1 MYKKPQVNYNRNQD
15 TILRGSKI
23 MQRLSNKQKLGLILV
38 IALIA
43 LVLQFG
49 FHYPLLAQIIVTIA
63 GALVALTMFIGMIKT
78 LRSGKYGVDLLAI
91 LAVVATLS
99 VSEYWA
105 AMVILVML
113 TGGDALEDYA
123 AKKANTEL
131 KALLDNSP
139 RRAHVVSPTGTT
151 DVAVDDVKVGQHV
164 VVKPGE
170 LVPVDGVVITGHSDF
185 DESSLTGE
193 ARPVAKTVGSPVMS
207 GALNGDEAVT
217 IKVTKLAKDSQYQ
230 QLVKLVKEAESTP
243 AHFVR
248 LADRYAVPFT
258 IAAVAISLVA
268 WGISQDPRRFAEVL
282 VVASPCPLILAAPV
296 AMVSGMSRAS
306 RNGVVVKTGS
316 VLEKLAGAKTGAFD
330 KTGTITNGHLTVAR
344 VLPAA
349 EVTTERLLHLA
360 ASAEQDSSHILA
372 RSLIKYTSAKQIS
385 LAPVANLSEVTGRGI
400 TATIEDHQVKVGK
413 LSFVAPQS
421 AQAALTTTAIYVSV
435 DGQYYGAIS
444 FTDHVRPEA
453 AATVAR
459 LKHLGVTNLMIL
471 TGDQRAIAQQVA
483 KKVGITAV
491 KADLLPED
499 KIAALKAVPDDR
511 HPLFMVGDGVNDA
524 PSLATADVG
533 IAMGANGSTAASETA
548 DVVILKDDL
557 AKVAKAVAISKDTLR
572 IAKQAVLIGIA
583 ICTALMLIASLGVIP
598 AFIGAML
605 QEVIDTVSIL
615 WALKA
620 RKMHNN

>member
-1 MYKKPQVNYNRNQD
+1 
-15 TILRGSKI
+15 
-23 MQRLSNKQKLGLILV
+23 MQRLSNKQKLWLTIIIAG
-38 IALIA
+38 IALI
-43 LVLQFG
+43 LQYG

-63 GALVALTMFIGMIKT
+63 GAIVALTMLVGMVKT

-91 LAVVATLS
+91 LAVVATLA
-99 VSEYWA
+99 VGEYWA

-139 RRAHVVSPTGTT
+139 RFAHVVTPDGSK
-151 DVAVDDVKVGQHV
+151 DVPVGAKII
-164 VVKPGE
+164 VKPGE
-170 LVPVDGVVITGHSDF
+170 LVPIDGLIIKGTGEF

-193 ARPVAKTVGSPVMS
+193 ARPVAKTVGDTVMS
-207 GALNGDEAVT
+207 GSINGDEAIT
-217 IKVTKLAKDSQYQ
+217 LTVTKLAKDSQYQ
-230 QLVKLVKEAESTP
+230 QLVKLVQEAEQTP

-258 IAAVAISLVA
+258 VAAILVSLLA
-268 WGISQDPRRFAEVL
+268 WWLSKDPRRFAEVL

-306 RNGVVVKTGS
+306 RNGIVVKTGS
-316 VLEKLAGAKTGAFD
+316 VLEKLAGARTGAFD
-330 KTGTITNGHLTVAR
+330 KTGTITNGHLTVAQI
-344 VLPAA
+344 LPAG
-349 EVTTERLLHLA
+349 TITKERLLHLA

-372 RSLIKYTSAKQIS
+372 RSLLAYASQHNIS
-385 LAPVANLSEVTGRGI
+385 LAAVSGLTEETGKGI
-400 TATIEDHQVKVGK
+400 TAMIEDHQVKVGK
-413 LSFVAPQS
+413 RQFVAPQNQ
-421 AQAALTTTAIYVSV
+421 QAALDTTAIYVSV
-435 DGQYYGAIS
+435 DGTYYGAIA

-453 AATVAR
+453 AQTMTK
-459 LKHLGVTNLMIL
+459 LKAAGVTNLIML

-483 KKVGITAV
+483 KAVGIPTV
-491 KADLLPED
+491 KADLLPQD
-499 KIAALKAVPDDR
+499 KIAALQSIPQSE
-511 HPLFMVGDGVNDA
+511 HPVFMVGDGVNDA

-533 IAMGANGSTAASETA
+533 IAMGAHGSTAASETA

-557 AKVAKAVAISKDTLR
+557 AKVAKAVTISQDTLR

-583 ICTALMLIASLGVIP
+583 ICTVLMLIASTGVIP
-598 AFIGAML
+598 AFVGAML

-620 RKMHNN
+620 RQLHN

>member
-49 FHYPLLAQIIVTIA
+49 FHYPLLAQIIVTIT

-91 LAVVATLS
+91 LAVIATLS

-258 IAAVAISLVA
+258 IAAVAMSLVA
-268 WGISQDPRRFAEVL
+268 WGYPKTPGALPKSSWWLP
-282 VVASPCPLILAAPV
+282 PAP
-296 AMVSGMSRAS
+296 
-306 RNGVVVKTGS
+306 
-316 VLEKLAGAKTGAFD
+316 
-330 KTGTITNGHLTVAR
+330 
-344 VLPAA
+344 
-349 EVTTERLLHLA
+349 
-360 ASAEQDSSHILA
+360 
-372 RSLIKYTSAKQIS
+372 
-385 LAPVANLSEVTGRGI
+385 
-400 TATIEDHQVKVGK
+400 
-413 LSFVAPQS
+413 
-421 AQAALTTTAIYVSV
+421 
-435 DGQYYGAIS
+435 
-444 FTDHVRPEA
+444 
-453 AATVAR
+453 
-459 LKHLGVTNLMIL
+459 
-471 TGDQRAIAQQVA
+471 
-483 KKVGITAV
+483 
-491 KADLLPED
+491 
-499 KIAALKAVPDDR
+499 
-511 HPLFMVGDGVNDA
+511 
-524 PSLATADVG
+524 
-533 IAMGANGSTAASETA
+533 
-548 DVVILKDDL
+548 
-557 AKVAKAVAISKDTLR
+557 
-572 IAKQAVLIGIA
+572 
-583 ICTALMLIASLGVIP
+583 
-598 AFIGAML
+598 
-605 QEVIDTVSIL
+605 
-615 WALKA
+615 
-620 RKMHNN
+620 